1 MVDVPFVIRTGPS
14 GPDMPQSTPHYV
26 LTVQADGVSVKA
38 EPLPTPP
45 GGTITPLHAA
55 LVCDAAGTA
64 PEPDGSWSGAQAFIL
79 LQEAIA
85 ALAAT
90 NGGSVSLPPGE
101 YSGAF
106 TINEQT
112 TLLRGLGP
120 RTGIDG
126 SPDVSPSFA
135 KLGGSIA
142 LSASDALCKLTLES
156 LTCNATIDD
165 GGTGADVA
173 LTGIVGNQT
182 IAITGTLEANDITQS
197 ETVVCNRVVARVAT
211 FDGAF
216 HSIGGGVL
224 RSVTFNNVA
233 QFDDVA
239 DMQDARFLN
248 TASTYLHLGVGPNR
262 YVNGF
267 WLGVFEGGD
276 GSHDFQNCSFSKAV
290 HANGGAKLTFRQ
302 SKFTTNAL
310 SVAAG
315 TVEMDAESELNA
327 LKTGIDIEVQITA
340 LSIGQGGDA
349 LFFNATATKTI
360 AGPTRCYTPRTVPA
374 AQVLTLSVA
383 GVTGGEVWFFDMYA
397 TDNPIAVH
405 DAGGGTIGPG
415 GAALPVQAVAGTGT
429 RYGFQVNAGATA
441 WTYLGSKKL

>member
-1 MVDVPFVIRTGPS
+1 MVNEAFTIRIPAN
-14 GPDMPQSTPHYV
+14 GPDMPASTPGHV
-26 LTVQADGVSVKA
+26 LTVQANGISVKA
-38 EPLPTPP
+38 EALPTPP

-55 LVCDAAGTA
+55 LTCDPAGTA
-64 PEPDGSWSGAQAFIL
+64 AEPDGSWSGAQSFIL
-79 LQEAIA
+79 LQEAIT
-85 ALAAT
+85 ALAAQS
-90 NGGSVSLPPGE
+90 GGSVSLPPGT
-101 YSGAF
+101 YTQAL

-126 SPDVSPSFA
+126 SPDVSPTFA

-142 LSASDALCKLTLES
+142 LNASDALCKLTLEN

-165 GGTGADVA
+165 GTGSDLA
-173 LTGIVGNQT
+173 LIGMVGNGA
-182 IAITGTLEANDITQS
+182 INITGTLEASDITQS
-197 ETVVCNRVVARVAT
+197 EAVVCNRVVARVAT
-211 FDGAF
+211 FDAAF
-216 HSIGGGVL
+216 QSIGGGVL

-233 QFDDVA
+233 RFDDVA
-239 DMQDARFLN
+239 DMQDARFLS

-262 YVNGF
+262 YVEGI

-315 TVEMDAESELNA
+315 TVEMDAESELSA

-360 AGPTRCYTPRTVPA
+360 AGPTRCYTGRTVTA

-383 GVTGGEVWFFDMYA
+383 GVAGGEVWFFDMYA
-397 TDNPIAVH
+397 TDNTIEVH

-429 RYGFQVNAGATA
+429 RYAFQVNAGATA
-441 WTYLGSKKL
+441 WTFLGSKKL